1 VFQIPHAR
9 YEKLDDNGQQVLD
22 YILGYCRYIADVLLR
37 EASSKLKL
45 LFVCDTNAAASATE
59 VSKKD
64 PLVDDGKSVSPL
76 ERAMLAASAARYGA
90 SPMAASPSVESATM
104 QPFQR
109 DISAILHKCKQ
120 NLQRKLRV
128 NAGTNTAR
136 ALASL
141 PPNVLNPATYTAL
154 IRDMAGHH
162 GWELSEWTMEE
173 LESIG
178 CGAFTAVTQGNG
190 PNSSDRM
197 IRLTRRAK
205 DTTTGIGN

>member
-1 VFQIPHAR
+1 M
-9 YEKLDDNGQQVLD
+9 
-22 YILGYCRYIADVLLR
+22 
-37 EASSKLKL
+37 KL

-64 PLVDDGKSVSPL
+64 PLVDDGESVSPPSKDDAVFPL

-90 SPMAASPSVESATM
+90 SPMAASPSVESTTM

-109 DISAILHKCKQ
+109 DISTILHKCKQ

>member
-1 VFQIPHAR
+1 M
-9 YEKLDDNGQQVLD
+9 
-22 YILGYCRYIADVLLR
+22 YCLR

-45 LFVCDTNAAASATE
+45 LFVCDTNAAAGVNSN
-59 VSKKD
+59 D
-64 PLVDDGKSVSPL
+64 PLVDDDDSASPPPKDDAVSPL
-76 ERAMLAASAARYGA
+76 EIAMLAASAARYGS
-90 SPMAASPSVESATM
+90 SPMDSSSSVESTTTP
-104 QPFQR
+104 PFQR
-109 DISAILHKCKQ
+109 NTATLLHRCKQ

-205 DTTTGIGN
+205 DITTGIETKRYFF